1 MSIILSMLFSQKKK
15 KKKENLLP
23 PYSELFID
31 LFAYLFIFSSKI
43 LLPDT
48 FEISSY
54 KPSRNTTVVTQN

>member
-1 MSIILSMLFSQKKK
+1 MSIILSMLFSQKK

-23 PYSELFID
+23 PYSELFIH

-54 KPSRNTTVVTQN
+54 KPSRNTTVATQN

>member
-1 MSIILSMLFSQKKK
+1 MSIILSILFSQKKK
-15 KKKENLLP
+15 KENLFP
-23 PYSELFID
+23 PYSELFIH

-54 KPSRNTTVVTQN
+54 KHIN

>member
-1 MSIILSMLFSQKKK
+1 MSIILSMLFSQKK

>member
-1 MSIILSMLFSQKKK
+1 MSIILSILFSQKKK
-15 KKKENLLP
+15 KKETLLP
-23 PYSELFID
+23 PYSELVIH
-31 LFAYLFIFSSKI
+31 LLAYLFIFSSKI